1 MAVSVVM
8 PALEMAQETGKLVS
22 WLKKEG
28 EQVKKGDMLLE
39 VETDK
44 AVVEIE
50 AQTDGVLAGVTAK
63 TGDVVPVGQTIAWLL
78 KPGESVPQQA
88 APTQTGRTGAAA
100 APVAAAAATAAVEA
114 PASAAGARIS
124 PKARKLAREHGV
136 DIAKIKGSG
145 PGGEILAD
153 DILRAASGA
162 PVAPVAPLS
171 AAPVAPSAPVAPAPV
186 APVAPVAPIAPVA
199 PTAVSAGAPEAL
211 SSIGRIMAERTTQS
225 WTTVPHF
232 FVSRDVDA
240 TPLNAARTSLIPVI
254 EKSHGVKVTH
264 TDLLVAAVA
273 RALRK
278 HPRMNGSWVNG
289 GITLNQD
296 VNIALAM
303 AVENAV
309 VTAVIRGADRNPLG
323 DIAKQRNQLA
333 ERARANK
340 LQPADITGA
349 TFTISNL
356 GMFSVDAFTAII
368 VPPQAGILAVG
379 AIADRVVAVDG
390 LLGVRPMMNL
400 TLSSDHRLIDGAS
413 AARFLNDVVLAL
425 ADSGR
430 FL

>member
-8 PALEMAQETGKLVS
+8 PALEMAQETGKLVA

-28 EQVKKGDMLLE
+28 EPVKKGEMLLE

-50 AQTDGVLAGVTAK
+50 AQSDGVLGGVTASI
-63 TGDVVPVGQTIAWLL
+63 GDVVPVGQTIAWLL
-78 KPGESVPQQA
+78 KPGESVPQQGA
-88 APTQTGRTGAAA
+88 QVQTGRTGAAA
-100 APVAAAAATAAVEA
+100 APAAAAGVAASQA
-114 PASAAGARIS
+114 PADSASAAGARIS

-136 DIAKIKGSG
+136 DIAKVRGSG

-153 DILRAASGA
+153 DILRAASGTSAPLAPASSA

-171 AAPVAPSAPVAPAPV
+171 PDA
-186 APVAPVAPIAPVA
+186 I
-199 PTAVSAGAPEAL
+199 

-232 FVSRDVDA
+232 FVSREIDMSA
-240 TPLNAARTSLIPVI
+240 LNAARAALVPVV
-254 EKSHGVKVTH
+254 ERSHGVKVTH
-264 TDLLVAAVA
+264 TDLIVAAVA

-278 HPRMNGSWVNG
+278 HPRMNGSWSNG
-289 GITLNQD
+289 SITLNPD
-296 VNIALAM
+296 VNVALAM

-309 VTAVIRGADRNPLG
+309 VTAVVRGADKASIGEL
-323 DIAKQRNQLA
+323 AKQRSQLA
-333 ERARANK
+333 ERARANR
-340 LQPADITGA
+340 LQPADISGA

-379 AIADRVVAVDG
+379 AIVDRVVAVDG
-390 LLGVRPMMNL
+390 MIGVRPMMTV
-400 TLSSDHRLIDGAS
+400 TLSSDHRIIDGAS

-425 ADSGR
+425 GEADKLS
-430 FL
+430 